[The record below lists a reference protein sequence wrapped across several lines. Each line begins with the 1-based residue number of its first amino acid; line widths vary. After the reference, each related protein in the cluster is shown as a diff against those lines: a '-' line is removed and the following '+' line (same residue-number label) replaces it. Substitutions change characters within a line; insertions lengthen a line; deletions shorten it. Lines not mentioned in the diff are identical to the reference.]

1 MAAVAKNR
9 DYSVILS
16 PVITEK
22 ATRILENNQ
31 VIFNVS
37 PNATKPQI
45 KNAIEAL
52 YSVKVS
58 NVNTINIKGKQ
69 KIFRGIKG
77 KRTGTRKAIVSLEKG
92 QSIDLSSGV

>member
-1 MAAVAKNR
+1 MATVAKNR

-31 VIFNVS
+31 VIFKVS

-52 YSVKVS
+52 FSVKVA

>member
-52 YSVKVS
+52 FSVKVA

-69 KIFRGIKG
+69 KTFRGIKG
-77 KRTGTRKAIVSLEKG
+77 KRTDTRKAIVSLEKG

>member
-77 KRTGTRKAIVSLEKG
+77 KRTGTRKAIVSLAKG

>member
-52 YSVKVS
+52 FSVKVA

-77 KRTGTRKAIVSLEKG
+77 KRTGIRKAIVSLAKG

>member
-52 YSVKVS
+52 FSVKVA

>member
-52 YSVKVS
+52 FSVKVA

-77 KRTGTRKAIVSLEKG
+77 KRTGIRKAIVSLEKG

>member
-31 VIFNVS
+31 VIFKVS

-52 YSVKVS
+52 FSVKVA

-69 KIFRGIKG
+69 KIFRGI
-77 KRTGTRKAIVSLEKG
+77 RTET
-92 QSIDLSSGV
+92 

>member
-52 YSVKVS
+52 FSVKVA

-77 KRTGTRKAIVSLEKG
+77 KRTDTRKAIVSLAKG

>member
-52 YSVKVS
+52 FSVKVA

-69 KIFRGIKG
+69 KTFRGIKG
-77 KRTGTRKAIVSLEKG
+77 KRTDTRKAIVSLAKG

>member
-52 YSVKVS
+52 FSVKVS

>member
-52 YSVKVS
+52 FSVKVA

-69 KIFRGIKG
+69 KTFRGIKG